1 MHTKILAHRGASAY
15 APENTLPAFQLACEM
30 GADGFELDVHL
41 TKDQQVVVIHDETI
55 DRTSNG
61 TGNVEEMT
69 YEKLLDLDFSNNKEG
84 YKEVKIPL
92 LEEVFELASKNNMFV
107 NVEIKEDRYK
117 ESYPI
122 IEKVLEIEKKYHM
135 TGKVAYSSFNHY
147 ILKELK
153 KISTNIPTGILYD
166 CGMVDIWEYS
176 KKLKAQAIHPY
187 YRCLQNRKIVEEC
200 KKRNIIIRPWT
211 IDREEDI
218 RYFLELEVDAIISNR
233 PDIVKRIKNNF

>member
-107 NVEIKEDRYK
+107 NVEIKEDR
-117 ESYPI
+117 
-122 IEKVLEIEKKYHM
+122 
-135 TGKVAYSSFNHY
+135 
-147 ILKELK
+147 
-153 KISTNIPTGILYD
+153 
-166 CGMVDIWEYS
+166 
-176 KKLKAQAIHPY
+176 
-187 YRCLQNRKIVEEC
+187 
-200 KKRNIIIRPWT
+200 
-211 IDREEDI
+211 
-218 RYFLELEVDAIISNR
+218 
-233 PDIVKRIKNNF
+233 IKSI